1 MVRLV
6 EEGVRGFVYT
16 DISRDGLLSGPN
28 FDRTEEVKHSVQV
41 PVIASGGVT
50 SLTDLQQLRERGI
63 DGAIVGRALYT
74 GDMDLSEALS
84 VLQGRN
90 SKCS

>member
-28 FDRTEEVKHSVQV
+28 FDRTEEVKHSVRV

-50 SLTDLQQLRERGI
+50 SLMDLQQLRERGI

-74 GDMDLSEALS
+74 GDMDLCEALS
-84 VLQGRN
+84 VLQGR
-90 SKCS
+90 S